1 MSNLR
6 GPVAARVARWS
17 TVGAT
22 GLGVGYLLGDKDV
35 GLAIVLAGYLF
46 SWRGWPDRRPRG

>member
-1 MSNLR
+1 
-6 GPVAARVARWS
+6 VARWS